1 MASVFGRYLLSL
13 ILAAILLSPA
23 AIADEG
29 MWLFTDPPSQILQQ
43 RYGFTPAPQWLE
55 HVQRSSVR
63 FNSGGSG
70 SFVSPDGLIMTNHHV
85 GRDCIQK
92 LSTKE
97 HDYVAQG
104 FNANTP
110 AEELRCPDE
119 EVNVLMSIEDV
130 TSRVQ
135 AAVKP
140 GMSPSDADKARRA
153 VINTIEKESLD
164 KTGLRSDVVT
174 LYQGGRYQLYRYKA
188 YTDLRL
194 VFAPE
199 EAIAFFGGDVDNFE
213 YPRYDLDISFFR
225 AYENGKPAKIQ
236 DWLKW
241 SPAGARDGE
250 LVFVSGNPGRTDRL
264 NTVSHL
270 KFIRDVVN
278 PYSLNSIRRRE
289 ITAQTYSERS
299 LENARRASDLL
310 FGYQN
315 SRKAYTGMQ
324 GGLLD
329 PDIMARKALEE
340 KKLRDAVASNPSLRS
355 RYGNAWEQVD
365 DAISRWRPI
374 FYEHRLI
381 ESGAAFNSRLF
392 GIARTLVRAA
402 EERQKPNTE
411 RLREYSEAG
420 MESLKNELFSPAPI
434 YPDLE
439 TVMLADSLTMTA
451 ELLGP
456 DSDIVRMTILAGK
469 SPSSRAAELV
479 EGTKVADVDLRK
491 KLFAGGQKAI
501 EASNDPMIL
510 LARAID
516 PRARELRRAYDAQ
529 VAEPLRQ
536 AYSSIADARFA
547 VYGTSIYPDATFTLR
562 LAFGTVKGYTEKG
575 RQIPWA
581 TTIGGTYKRAEE
593 HGSVPP
599 FALPKSWLGARSRLN
614 LNTPFNFVN
623 TADII
628 GGNSGSPVINR
639 QGELVGIIFDGNIQS
654 LVLDYI
660 YTEDE
665 ARAVAVHSAGIME
678 ALRNVY
684 GADRLVK
691 ELTGGAAAAAARR

>member
-1 MASVFGRYLLSL
+1 MASVFGRYLFSCLVT
-13 ILAAILLSPA
+13 AILLTPA
-23 AIADEG
+23 VHADEG

-43 RYGFTPAPQWLE
+43 RYGFTPTPQWLE

-97 HDYVAQG
+97 HDYVTQG
-104 FNANTP
+104 FNARTP

-130 TSRVQ
+130 TARVQ

-140 GMSPSDADKARRA
+140 GMSPSDANKARRA

-174 LYQGGRYQLYRYKA
+174 LYQGGRYHLYRYKP

-199 EAIAFFGGDVDNFE
+199 EAIAFFGGDADNFE
-213 YPRYDLDISFFR
+213 YPRYDLDVSFFR
-225 AYENGKPAKIQ
+225 AYENGKPARIQ

-250 LVFVSGNPGRTDRL
+250 LVFVSGHPGRTDRL
-264 NTVSHL
+264 NTMSHL
-270 KFIRDVVN
+270 DFIRNVVN
-278 PYSLNSIRRRE
+278 PYSLNSVRRRE
-289 ITAQTYSERS
+289 ITAATYSQRS
-299 LENARRASDLL
+299 LENARRGSDLL

-329 PDIMARKALEE
+329 PDIMGRKAAEE
-340 KKLRDAVASNPSLRS
+340 KKLRDAVANNPSLRS
-355 RYGNAWEQVD
+355 GYGKAWEQVD
-365 DAISRWRPI
+365 NAVSRWRPM

-381 ESGAAFNSRLF
+381 EAGAAFNSRLF

-402 EERQKPNTE
+402 EERQKPNAE

-456 DSDIVRMTILAGK
+456 ESEIVRKILNGK
-469 SPSSRAAELV
+469 SPAARAAELV
-479 EGTKVADVDLRK
+479 EGTKMADVDLRK
-491 KLFAGGQKAI
+491 KLFEDGQKAI

-510 LARAID
+510 LARAVD
-516 PRARELRRAYDAQ
+516 PRARELRRSYDAQ

-536 AYSSIADARFA
+536 AYSGIADARFA
-547 VYGTSIYPDATFTLR
+547 VYGTSLYPDATFTLR
-562 LAFGTVKGYTEKG
+562 LAFGTAKGYTEKG
-575 RQIPWA
+575 AQIPWA
-581 TTIGGTYKRAEE
+581 TTIGGTYKHAEA

-599 FALPKSWLGARSRLN
+599 FVLPKSWLDARSRLK
-614 LNTPFNFVN
+614 LDTPFNFVN

-628 GGNSGSPVINR
+628 GGNSGSPVVNR

-660 YTEDE
+660 FTEDV

-684 GADRLVK
+684 GADRVVK
-691 ELTGGAAAAAARR
+691 ELTGGTAAAAGRR